1 MLFTVRHL
9 PKVSM
14 VTSNYIHQIVKKK
27 KIDITALFGI
37 KTDLEFEVRLFGHK
51 LKQRLS
57 KALKSV
63 M

>member
-27 KIDITALFGI
+27 IDTTALFGI
-37 KTDLEFEVRLFGHK
+37 KTGFEFEVRLFGHK

>member
-27 KIDITALFGI
+27 IDITALFGI
-37 KTDLEFEVRLFGHK
+37 KTGLEFEVRLFGHK

>member
-9 PKVSM
+9 PKVNM
-14 VTSNYIHQIVKKK
+14 VTSNYIHQIVQK

-37 KTDLEFEVRLFGHK
+37 KTGLEFEVRLFGHK

>member
-14 VTSNYIHQIVKKK
+14 VTSNYIHQIVKKQ
-27 KIDITALFGI
+27 IDITALFGI
-37 KTDLEFEVRLFGHK
+37 KTGFEFEVRLFGHK